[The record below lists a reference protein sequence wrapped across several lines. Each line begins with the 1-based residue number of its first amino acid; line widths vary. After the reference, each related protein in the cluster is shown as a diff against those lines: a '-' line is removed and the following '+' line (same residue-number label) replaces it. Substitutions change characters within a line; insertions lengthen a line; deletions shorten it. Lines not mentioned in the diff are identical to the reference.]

1 MPITKSAEKQLR
13 KSEKR
18 RVRNRSAKSG
28 LRTAMKKVRTAL
40 EGRNREV
47 AAQALAEAVPLI
59 DRAAAK
65 GFIHANAGARYKS
78 RLTRQLDALS
88 KTA

>member
-1 MPITKSAEKQLR
+1 MPIIKSARKQLR

-18 RVRNRSAKSG
+18 RLRNRSAKSS

-40 EGRNREV
+40 EGRDPEI
-47 AAQALAEAVPLI
+47 AARALAEAVPLI
-59 DRAAAK
+59 DKAAAK

-78 RLTRQLDALS
+78 RLTRQLHALS

>member
-1 MPITKSAEKQLR
+1 MPIIKSAKKQLR

-18 RVRNRSAKSG
+18 RLRNRSAKSS

-40 EGRNREV
+40 DGRDRDV
-47 AAQALAEAVPLI
+47 AARALAEAVPLI
-59 DRAAAK
+59 DKAAAK

-78 RLTRQLDALS
+78 RLTRQLHALS

>member
-1 MPITKSAEKQLR
+1 MPITKSAKKQLR
-13 KSEKR
+13 QSEKR
-18 RVRNRSAKSG
+18 RLRNRSAKSG
-28 LRTAMKKVRTAL
+28 LRTAMKKVRMAL

-59 DRAAAK
+59 DKAAAK